1 MNPSENTPQVFQD
14 DEIDLVELLRPFFK
28 NWRLLVKSA
37 ITFGFIG
44 VVYSLSLPNI
54 FTAKTTFIPQT
65 GSESRGGSSLS
76 GLASLAGINL
86 GGVSSGSDIP
96 ASLYPQIVSSVP
108 YLRELSKK
116 EIIFEGESIS
126 LTEYFSISVK
136 SDPSFFSVLKKYTIG
151 LPSLVLDIFRDNSN
165 DLSSELSNQLNY
177 VDYINENEQSLFGI
191 ILGGLKITNNSKEGV
206 LTLEFSHADNI
217 IAAQVV
223 ERAKELLQA
232 RIIEF
237 KNQSARELLTFT
249 ARQYEENNIA
259 YERLQDSLAIFKDQN
274 LNISSSLYQNRLD
287 RLERELNIASSVAE
301 QLASQ
306 VEQAKLQ
313 VNKDTPVFTII
324 EPVTVPYERASPKR
338 SLIVIG
344 LTFLGFFLSA
354 VFIVVRKPITDL
366 WSSLKSEKEE

>member
-14 DEIDLVELLRPFFK
+14 DEIDLVDLLRPIYK

-37 ITFGFIG
+37 IAFGFIG
-44 VVYSLSLPNI
+44 VVYALSLPNI

-65 GSESRGGSSLS
+65 GSESGGGSSLS

-86 GGVSSGSDIP
+86 GGVSSGSNIP

-108 YLRELSKK
+108 YKRELLDQK
-116 EIIFEGESIS
+116 ITVAGESVAIG
-126 LTEYFSISVK
+126 EYFSSK
-136 SDPSFFSVLKKYTIG
+136 EEDGSVLGAIMKYTIG
-151 LPSLVLDIFRDNSN
+151 LPGVILNALRG
-165 DLSSELSNQLNY
+165 SSEPLVAQEGDIYRVSK
-177 VDYINENEQSLFGI
+177 DDRELFGLLEGNL
-191 ILGGLKITNNSKEGV
+191 ILSPNKKEGFV
-206 LTLEFSHADNI
+206 TLEFSDKDKF

-223 ERAKELLQA
+223 ERAKQLLQA

-249 ARQYEENNIA
+249 TRQYEENNIA

-306 VEQAKLQ
+306 VEQAKLR

-338 SLIVIG
+338 SMIVIG

-354 VFIVVRKPITDL
+354 AFIVVKKPVTDL
-366 WSSLKSEKEE
+366 WLSLKTEKEE

>member
-1 MNPSENTPQVFQD
+1 MNASENTPQVFQD
-14 DEIDLVELLRPFFK
+14 DEIDLVELLRPIIQ

-37 ITFGFIG
+37 IAFGFAG
-44 VVYSLSLPNI
+44 VIIALSIPNT
-54 FTAKTTFIPQT
+54 FKAKTTFIPQT
-65 GSESRGGSSLS
+65 GSESGGSSSLS

-86 GGVSSGSDIP
+86 GGISSGSDIP

-108 YLRELSKK
+108 FKRELLDQKIDVGETSKT
-116 EIIFEGESIS
+116 IGEHFLANQDSS
-126 LTEYFSISVK
+126 
-136 SDPSFFSVLKKYTIG
+136 SFIGTVIKYTIG
-151 LPSLVLDIFRDNSN
+151 LPSIILNSFRGETKSDQSQNRIIYQVSKEDRKLFEALEKKLVLSPN
-165 DLSSELSNQLNY
+165 
-177 VDYINENEQSLFGI
+177 
-191 ILGGLKITNNSKEGV
+191 KKEGFV
-206 LTLEFSHADNI
+206 TLEFSDQNKFV
-217 IAAQVV
+217 AAQIV
-223 ERAKELLQA
+223 ERAKELLQS

-237 KNQSARELLTFT
+237 KNQSARELLIYTT
-249 ARQYEENNIA
+249 RQYDENRKA

-313 VNKDTPVFTII
+313 VNKDTPVFTVI
-324 EPVTVPYERASPKR
+324 EPVTVPYERDAPKR

-354 VFIVVRKPITDL
+354 AYLVVKNPISAF
-366 WSSLKSEKEE
+366 WSSLNTENVE